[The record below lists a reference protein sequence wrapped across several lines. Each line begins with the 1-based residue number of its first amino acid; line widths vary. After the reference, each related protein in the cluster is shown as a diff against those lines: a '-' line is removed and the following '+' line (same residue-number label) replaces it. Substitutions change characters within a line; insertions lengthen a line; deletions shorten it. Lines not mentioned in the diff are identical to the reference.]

1 MDILPRHVRELIQEL
16 TRLPGIGSKTAQ
28 RLAFYLLRSHRSLHT
43 SLGGALLKLKENII
57 LCERCSNITENS
69 PCVICSDLKRDHSTV
84 CVVEEALDAIALE
97 NTHEYRGVYHVL
109 HGVLSPLDG
118 VGPEDITI
126 SQLKK
131 RIENGLSG
139 QCPQVQEVILAT
151 NPTVTGDATAL
162 FIQKFLEPFQLIVT
176 RIACGIPTGGDL
188 QYADSLTLKNAL
200 SHRKPY

>member
-1 MDILPRHVRELIQEL
+1 MEILPQHIRELIQEL
-16 TRLPGIGSKTAQ
+16 TRLPGVGTKTAQ
-28 RLAFYLLRSHRSLHT
+28 RLAFYLLRSHKSLHT
-43 SLGGALLKLKENII
+43 SLGSALLKLKENIM

-69 PCVICSDLKRDHSTV
+69 PCVICSDFKRDHSTV

-97 NTHEYRGVYHVL
+97 NTHEYSGVYHVL

-118 VGPEDITI
+118 VGPDDITI
-126 SQLKK
+126 FQLKK
-131 RIENGLSG
+131 RIEDGLSERS
-139 QCPQVQEVILAT
+139 PRIQEIILAT

-162 FIQKFLEPFQLIVT
+162 FIQKLLEPFQLTIT

-188 QYADSLTLKNAL
+188 QYADSSTLKNAL